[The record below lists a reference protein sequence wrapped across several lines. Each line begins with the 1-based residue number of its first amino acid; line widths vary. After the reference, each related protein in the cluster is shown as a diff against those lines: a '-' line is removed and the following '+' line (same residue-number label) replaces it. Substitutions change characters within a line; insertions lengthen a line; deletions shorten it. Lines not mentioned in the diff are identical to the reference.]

1 MSENKEEIFDQIEQ
15 TTEDKNL
22 ETQYDK
28 LNKKKESLIQEIDSL
43 TDAFQITKEKDEK
56 DQQMV

>member
-43 TDAFQITKEKDEK
+43 TDACQITKEKDEK